1 MTKQLYIEEILPFE
15 QLRTQVPER
24 DLLTAGRMRALRRRE
39 EFLTWRAVVYR
50 HLPGVE
56 IGYNAVGAP
65 QLINRA
71 LHVSVSHCA
80 GYVAVALSEK
90 PCAVDIELLSRNFSR
105 VASRF
110 VTPDEARLAEDER
123 LLAAIW
129 CGKEA
134 LYKYAGRRQ
143 IDWLRDLRIESVDF
157 ACGRMVGRVAQEEP
171 LTIELRFE
179 RGLCIASIF

>member
-1 MTKQLYIEEILPFE
+1 MTKQLYIEEILPIE

-39 EFLTWRAVVYR
+39 EFSDVAGGGLSTPAGGGDWLQCGRC
-50 HLPGVE
+50 
-56 IGYNAVGAP
+56 AP

-80 GYVAVALSEK
+80 GYVAVALSEH
-90 PCAVDIELLSRNFSR
+90 PCAVDIELLSRDFSR

-110 VTPDEARLAEDER
+110 VTPDEARLAEDGR

-157 ACGRMVGRVAQEEP
+157 CMRPDGGA
-171 LTIELRFE
+171 
-179 RGLCIASIF
+179 RGAGGAADD